1 MPNLG
6 PLELGIILVIVIMIF
21 GVGRLPEVGGAVGK
35 TIKEFRRNMGGSDD
49 KKEANLL
56 EDDEDNFDDEADG
69 EVAREEKASS
79 SSA

>member
-56 EDDEDNFDDEADG
+56 EDDEDNFEDDVDG
-69 EVAREEKASS
+69 EIAREEKASS

>member
-21 GVGRLPEVGGAVGK
+21 GVGRLPEVSGAVGK

-56 EDDEDNFDDEADG
+56 EDDEDNFEDEVDG

>member
-56 EDDEDNFDDEADG
+56 EDDEDHFEDDVDG
-69 EVAREEKASS
+69 EVTREEKASS

>member
-56 EDDEDNFDDEADG
+56 EDDEDPFEDDVDG